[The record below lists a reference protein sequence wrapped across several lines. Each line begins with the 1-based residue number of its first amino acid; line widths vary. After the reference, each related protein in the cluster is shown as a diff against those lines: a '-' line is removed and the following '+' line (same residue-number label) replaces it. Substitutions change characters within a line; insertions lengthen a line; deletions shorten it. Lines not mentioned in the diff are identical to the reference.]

1 MIYKENLKRR
11 KKSSTDNQLNRGRLR
26 TQNKT
31 KRYSIY
37 KETINEQELSINDH
51 LKSQNNDMR
60 FQKLPFNLDQGK

>member
-1 MIYKENLKRR
+1 M
-11 KKSSTDNQLNRGRLR
+11 KKLSTDNQLNRGRLR

-60 FQKLPFNLDQGK
+60 FQKFPFNLDQGK

>member
-1 MIYKENLKRR
+1 M
-11 KKSSTDNQLNRGRLR
+11 KKLSTDNQLNRGRLR

-60 FQKLPFNLDQGK
+60 FQKLPFNLDQGR